1 MKTSALF
8 ALPVALMLAGSMTPP
23 AARASS
29 ETPVMKVF
37 KSPSCGCCKKW
48 VERVEKAGFKVE
60 VVNTEAMDTVK
71 KMASVPENL
80 QACHTASIDGYV
92 VEGHVPPESIR
103 TMLKTRPRARGIA
116 VPGMPTGSP
125 GMEYGNER
133 EAFNVV
139 LFGSDGPDRIL
150 KRYPAR

>member
-8 ALPVALMLAGSMTPP
+8 ALPLALVLTGIMPPP

-29 ETPVMKVF
+29 DMPMMKVF

-48 VERVEKAGFKVE
+48 VEQVRKAGFRVE
-60 VVNTEAMDTVK
+60 VVNTGAMETVK
-71 KMASVPENL
+71 KMASVPERL
-80 QACHTASIDGYV
+80 QACHTASIGGYV
-92 VEGHVPPESIR
+92 VEGHVPPESIK

-125 GMEYGNER
+125 GMEYGTER

-139 LFGSDGPDRIL
+139 LFGGDGPDRIL
-150 KRYPAR
+150 KHYPAR

>member
-1 MKTSALF
+1 MKPSALF
-8 ALPVALMLAGSMTPP
+8 ALPVALMLAGVLNLP
-23 AARASS
+23 AARAGNDM
-29 ETPVMKVF
+29 PVMKVF

-48 VERVEKAGFKVE
+48 VEQIEKAGFKVE

-71 KMASVPENL
+71 KMASVPEKL

-92 VEGHVPPESIR
+92 VEGHVPPESIK
-103 TMLKTRPRARGIA
+103 TLLKTRPPARGIA

-125 GMEYGNER
+125 GMEYGQER

-139 LFGSDGPDRIL
+139 LFGGAGPDRIL
-150 KRYPAR
+150 RRYPAR